1 MMIGVLCLAV
11 SSCQKKEILE
21 FGGQMDQFTATDAD
35 GQKTY
40 LGHAEEWIYW
50 EAGDQI
56 KVDDGSNKAVCTL
69 ISGANTLDAF
79 FKSTTPVNT
88 EASPLYAVYP
98 EESFGTSATDLI
110 FPAEQQY
117 RQNSNGTHPDSS
129 FGRGAL
135 PMVAYSDD
143 GMAHHGT
150 LYFHVVAGILRVQI
164 LSSELKTIEW
174 IKFKEVGGDHGSSNK
189 QISGHFT
196 VNSIDRNMPWLTAN
210 GGATPSDADRT
221 IKITDVNQTVGPTQ
235 LLTFYLPLPAVGVS
249 SANEYTQYS
258 LQMTIRTTDNKY
270 FTRDFKADIHRRNI
284 TMMRAIQV
292 KEWANSEGVGS
303 DSDVKLVGSGTKDRP
318 FQIYTGKELGMLR
331 DIYNNGGTINGQTIK
346 GYTPSAKDEAT
357 YIKIVRSDIEL
368 LNSTEYAALSSDERN
383 NPNSRFVEWTTGI
396 ENFRGYMYFASS
408 TATNGGITNRSN
420 APLFESI
427 ETDGF
432 VNRVYVKSKQ
442 RDAATDVAV
451 TPTVADGHTFS
462 PMCNINNGTMMEC
475 HNKCKVTITTNAN
488 LVGLCVTN
496 NGHIIGGANEGVLT
510 TEGNV
515 AGICYNNNGE
525 IQGNFTLSLAI
536 PSGANIAGIAFNNNS
551 GGLVRDC
558 LVSSNIPV
566 TSTGNWGVMVYNNNT
581 GATIDNCTSTGTI
594 VYTIDGSVGGICN
607 VNSGT
612 VKNSTNNV
620 EIRGAQGNV
629 GGVVATMNDASAEVY
644 NCCTKAPFLTGA
656 ISGGNVAD
664 NCGGIVGQLL
674 KGVVYNC
681 YNASQVTGATN
692 SGGMIGNLANDAEA
706 DVQNCWSAQGQGFV
720 GKYEEGASV
729 GAFCF
734 SATAAAT
741 KCNRIARTN
750 VTIGGVEY
758 NPYEII
764 EMRDELNPPDQSL
777 GNYVDPEL
785 YEAQDDGAGHYT
797 KTHCGVALN
806 KWVEWRGT
814 QSDSRQYYTWTWTEN
829 NTRPVFNTGMPGGKS
844 RRK

>member
-98 EESFGTSATDLI
+98 AESFGTSATDLI
-110 FPAEQQY
+110 FPATQQY

-164 LSSELKTIEW
+164 LSSGDPKEIDW
-174 IKFKEVGGDHGSSNK
+174 IKFKEVGEDHGSTNK
-189 QISGHFT
+189 QISGYFEVH
-196 VNSIDRNMPWLTAN
+196 SINRNMPWLTAN
-210 GGATPSDADRT
+210 GGATPSGADRT
-221 IKITDVNQTVGPTQ
+221 ITITDINQPVGPTQ
-235 LLTFYLPLPAVGVS
+235 LLTFYLPLPAVGAS
-249 SANEYTQYS
+249 SANEYTQYI
-258 LQMTIRTTDNKY
+258 LQMTIKTTDNKY

-284 TMMRAIQV
+284 TMMRAIEV
-292 KEWANSEGVGS
+292 KEWANSAGEGS
-303 DSDVKLVGSGTKDRP
+303 DSDVQLVGSGTKDRP
-318 FQIYTGKELGMLR
+318 FQIYTGKELGKLR

-368 LNSTEYAALSSDERN
+368 LNSTDYGNLSLEERN
-383 NPNSRFVEWTTGI
+383 NPNSRFVEWPKGI

-427 ETDGF
+427 ATDGF

-451 TPTVADGHTFS
+451 TPTVADGQTFS
-462 PMCNINNGTMMEC
+462 PMCNVNNGTMMEC
-475 HNKCKVTITTNAN
+475 HNKCKVTLTNNAN
-488 LVGLCVTN
+488 LAGLCVTN
-496 NGHIIGGANEGVLT
+496 NGHIIGGANEAQLST
-510 TEGNV
+510 TGNV
-515 AGICYNNNGE
+515 AGICYGNNGE
-525 IQGNFTLSLAI
+525 IQGNFTLSVAV
-536 PSGANIAGIAFNNNS
+536 PQGRNIAGIAYNNNGTGS
-551 GGLVRDC
+551 IVRDC
-558 LVSSNIPV
+558 QVSSNIAV
-566 TSTGNWGVMVYNNNT
+566 NSTGNWGVVVFNNNP
-581 GATIDNCTSTGTI
+581 GAIIDNCSSTGTV
-594 VYTIDGSVGGICN
+594 VYTIEGSVGGICN
-607 VNSGT
+607 TNEGT
-612 VKNSTNNV
+612 VRNCTNNV
-620 EIRGAQGNV
+620 EIRAGATNSTDVNV
-629 GGVVATMNDASAEVY
+629 GGVVATMNNVNAEVY
-644 NCCTKAPFLTGA
+644 NCCTKTPYLYGA
-656 ISGGNVAD
+656 IDASRVAE
-664 NCGGIVGQLL
+664 NCGGVVGQLV
-674 KGVVYNC
+674 KGKVYNC
-681 YNASQVTGATN
+681 YNASYASGATN
-692 SGGMIGNLANDAEA
+692 SGGLIGNLFADDV

-720 GKYEEGASV
+720 GKYEEGATV
-729 GAFCF
+729 GDFCF
-734 SATAAAT
+734 SASILLAT
-741 KCNRIARTN
+741 KCNHIRSGSVSDPNLIY
-750 VTIGGVEY
+750 TIIDMHQNQTLNNNI
-758 NPYEII
+758 NPN
-764 EMRDELNPPDQSL
+764 D
-777 GNYVDPEL
+777 YVG
-785 YEAQDDGAGHYT
+785 QHV
-797 KTHCGVALN
+797 GVALN
-806 KWVEWRGT
+806 KWVELRNDG
-814 QSDSRQYYTWTWTEN
+814 RVYYQWVDTITK
-829 NTRPVFNTGMPGGKS
+829 RPDFKTGINIVNHKKG
-844 RRK
+844 RRR